1 MALFGSK
8 KKKEVAS
15 AETPAPKASKKEVA
29 VVASKAVSST
39 RSLAHII
46 KRPRITEKASIK
58 AESHVYAF
66 EVAQEATKSTI
77 AMAVKEL
84 YNVDAVKVA
93 VVAIP
98 SKQVIVRN
106 RRGIKKG
113 GKKAYVYLKEGQ
125 TIEFV

>member
-8 KKKEVAS
+8 KNKKEEVK
-15 AETPAPKASKKEVA
+15 AETKAV
-29 VVASKAVSST
+29 AVSSKTPTST
-39 RSLAHII
+39 RTLAHVL
-46 KRPRITEKASIK
+46 KRPRVTEKATVK
-58 AESHVYAF
+58 AESNVYAF
-66 EVAQEATKSTI
+66 EVAQDATKPMI
-77 AMAVKEL
+77 AQAVKEL

-106 RRGIKKG
+106 RYGIKKG
-113 GKKAYVYLKEGQ
+113 GKKAYVYLKKGQ